1 MHFYVGRFQKV
12 SSTCVSMQ
20 NISPSN
26 QDRYQLA
33 ISIPDNHE
41 LNQKKVIQCQQKFIT
56 IIKYMTILG
65 QQAYSGQIKHYRNIK
80 RIPIVPRKVCYSTGY
95 SKNANIV

>member
-1 MHFYVGRFQKV
+1 MQINKHPVNQKNMHFYVGRFQKV

-26 QDRYQLA
+26 QDRFQVA
-33 ISIPDNHE
+33 MSIPDNHE

-65 QQAYSGQIKHYRNIK
+65 QQAYSGQINQTLQEH
-80 RIPIVPRKVCYSTGY
+80 
-95 SKNANIV
+95 